1 MGYPNV
7 TVTYGTLMTSTLNTI
22 LSLVQNAD
30 STTADHYSSN
40 VPAEFKPGYRNTVS
54 FKRPGYSGQ
63 NQNLLKY
70 MYYYMDRVADTH
82 LATTTAATITSE
94 FNAFMSARGVTANS
108 SKVVNTRGLINFYN
122 NVASFISKKLI
133 LVTSQLN
140 SAEVIFYDPVVYDP
154 SEYPSVTTYDGSS
167 TDAIS
172 GQDVNEVLTT
182 LRDTINNVS
191 RVEIVRYAI
200 SYTSSSCS
208 SSSSSSSSSCSCSS
222 SSSVFIGWWKI

>member
-7 TVTYGTLMTSTLNTI
+7 TITYGTLMTNTLNTI

-30 STTADHYSSN
+30 TTTTDHYSSS
-40 VPAEFKPGYRNTVS
+40 VPEEFKPGYRSETV

-63 NQNLLKY
+63 NQSLLKN
-70 MYYYMDRVADTH
+70 MTYYMDRVSDSH
-82 LATTTAATITSE
+82 LDTTTPSTITSE
-94 FNAFMSARGVTANS
+94 FNAFMAARGVTANS
-108 SKVVNTRGLINFYN
+108 TKVVNTRGLLNFYN

-140 SAEVIFYDPVVYDP
+140 SAEVIFYDPVTYTD
-154 SEYPSVTTYDGSS
+154 SEYPAVTPYTDDVKDTLCS
-167 TDAIS
+167 TEID
-172 GQDVNEVLTT
+172 EVLTS

-191 RVEIVRYAI
+191 RVEIVRYAT
-200 SYTSSSCS
+200 SYVSSSCS

-222 SSSVFIGWWKI
+222 SSSIFIGWWKI